1 MKPVYEPC
9 LDLIDIFEAR
19 VRSALPQAQT
29 LRGRIVRTRVAQGQA
44 LFHAGAR
51 ETRLFLV
58 KAGVIKFAYMS
69 EDGVE
74 RVRDFIAE
82 GQIAACVGAL
92 AGNPVAAYSGIACQ
106 DAIVE
111 SLDFAP
117 ICQLTKSEP
126 LWARCVGLLLYDVTR
141 NLDERERTLLT
152 LTPSDRLAQA
162 IAERPWLLTRVSQRD
177 LAAYIGITPVSL
189 SRLKA
194 RTRRQV
200 EAAAWFYSA

>member
-1 MKPVYEPC
+1 MKPVYDPG

-19 VRSALPQAQT
+19 VRNKLPQAQL
-29 LRGRIVRTRVAQGQA
+29 LRNRITSTRIAQGQA
-44 LFHAGAR
+44 LFHAGER
-51 ETRLFLV
+51 VMRLFLV
-58 KAGVIKFAYMS
+58 KAGVFKFAYTS

-82 GQIAACVGAL
+82 GQIAACVGVL
-92 AGNPVAAYSGIACQ
+92 GGDTAATYSGIACE

-126 LWARCVGLLLYDVTR
+126 LWARCIGLLLYDTTR
-141 NLDERERTLLT
+141 SLGERERTLLT

-194 RTRRQV
+194 RTRRHV
-200 EAAAWFYSA
+200 EAAA

>member
-1 MKPVYEPC
+1 MKPVYDPG

-19 VRSALPQAQT
+19 VRSTLPQAQR
-29 LRGRIVRTRVAQGQA
+29 LRGTITNRRVAQGRA
-44 LFHAGAR
+44 LFHAGEPVSR
-51 ETRLFLV
+51 VFLV
-58 KAGVIKFAYMS
+58 RTGVIKFAYMS

-92 AGNPVAAYSGIACQ
+92 AGGDSVAAYDGIACE
-106 DAIVE
+106 DAVVDC
-111 SLDFAP
+111 LDFGP
-117 ICQLTKSEP
+117 VCQLTKSEP
-126 LWARCVGLLLYDVTR
+126 LWARCIGLLLYDTTR
-141 NLDERERTLLT
+141 NLTERERALLT
-152 LTPSDRLAQA
+152 LTPPDRLAQA
-162 IAERPWLLTRVSQRD
+162 VAERPWLLTRVSQRD

-200 EAAAWFYSA
+200 EAAA